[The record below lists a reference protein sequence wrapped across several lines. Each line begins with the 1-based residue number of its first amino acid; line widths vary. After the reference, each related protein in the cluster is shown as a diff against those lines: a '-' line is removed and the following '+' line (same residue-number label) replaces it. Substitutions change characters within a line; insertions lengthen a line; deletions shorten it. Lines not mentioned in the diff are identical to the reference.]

1 MAFIGFFSHKSE
13 KARKNP
19 GLFIPF
25 VTQNYHLRNQILVKI
40 HPPFPPMCD
49 VNRTVANR
57 ARRPNENGKDD
68 LFEPYLPRFD
78 YSVPFVRSYLSI

>member
-1 MAFIGFFSHKSE
+1 
-13 KARKNP
+13 
-19 GLFIPF
+19 
-25 VTQNYHLRNQILVKI
+25 
-40 HPPFPPMCD
+40 MCD

-78 YSVPFVRSYLSI
+78 YSVPFARSYLNI